1 MEETVLLP
9 HKLTLNERKELTMTG
24 VTQVVSFDE
33 EGVILKIGTDTLIIR
48 GENLELKTLN
58 PEGGQVAVHG
68 HITALTYE
76 QRRSAGGFWHRL
88 VG

>member
-9 HKLTLNERKELTMTG
+9 HKLTLNERRELTMTG
-24 VTQVVSFDE
+24 ITQVVSFDDV
-33 EGVILKIGTDTLIIR
+33 GVILKVGNDTLIIR
-48 GENLELKTLN
+48 GEDLELKTLN

-68 HITALTYE
+68 HIDALTYE
-76 QRRSAGGFWHRL
+76 QGRSAGSFWHRL

>member
-1 MEETVLLP
+1 MEEPILLP

-24 VTQVVSFDE
+24 ITQVVSFDDV
-33 EGVILKIGTDTLIIR
+33 GVILKIGTDTLIIR
-48 GENLELKTLN
+48 GEDLELKTLN

-68 HITALTYE
+68 NITALTYE
-76 QRRSAGGFWHRL
+76 QGRSAGSFWHRL

>member
-1 MEETVLLP
+1 MEEPILLP

-48 GENLELKTLN
+48 GEDLELKTLN

-76 QRRSAGGFWHRL
+76 QGRSAGGFWHRL